1 MERYEK
7 AAMKVIEIK
16 DDVITTSGETPTIPP
31 FSGDPTCSVEMF
43 VPVGP

>member
-16 DDVITTSGETPTIPP
+16 DDVIATSGGNQTSTPPLFNP
-31 FSGDPTCSVEMF
+31 DNPWEMPV
-43 VPVGP
+43 VP

>member
-16 DDVITTSGETPTIPP
+16 DDVITTSGETPNTPPP
-31 FSGDPTCSVEMF
+31 FGGDPTCSYELF
-43 VPVGP
+43 VPIP

>member
-16 DDVITTSGETPTIPP
+16 DDVIATSGGNETPPP
-31 FSGDPTCSVEMF
+31 FNPNNPWEM
-43 VPVGP
+43 PVGP